1 MSIFVKKGKEVA
13 QQEEQIDRKKV
24 LRFLKSGESI
34 KVAILSAED
43 FGEYM
48 QHGGY
53 TLSNKYQVYNMPC
66 LKHLGKP
73 DLYDEVV
80 PLMYNDV
87 EEAEKAG
94 DKQRA
99 EELRLIAGELRAKK
113 RMLFGFV
120 DLATGD
126 QIIVDVTKG
135 QGENLVDTILE
146 YEEEITEMPFL
157 LEKKG
162 TKANTVVSLSPIVS
176 MKKLTKTEQA
186 NFEAVKGTKFDES
199 LFEKI
204 FFVKP
209 KEQQIQD
216 LIKLGFDVSRIGIDP
231 NSVAKPVV
239 DKEGEA
245 EEKPVADMIDEDS
258 LPF

>member
-73 DLYDEVV
+73 DLYDEAV
-80 PLMYNDV
+80 PLMYNDAK
-87 EEAEKAG
+87 EAEKAG

-120 DLATGD
+120 DLETGE
-126 QIIVDVTKG
+126 QIVVDVTRG

-146 YEEEITEMPFL
+146 YEDSITEYPFL

-162 TKANTVVSLSPIVS
+162 TKANTTVTLSPIVN

-186 NFEAVKGTKFDES
+186 NFEAVKGNKFDQS

-209 KEQQIQD
+209 EEQQIQD
-216 LIKLGFDVSRIGIDP
+216 LIKIGFDVSRIGIDP
-231 NSVAKPVV
+231 DYVPQPVEQQQT
-239 DKEGEA
+239 KEEQ
-245 EEKPVADMIDEDS
+245 EEVNITDDD

>member
-43 FGEYM
+43 FGEYL

-53 TLSNKYQVYNMPC
+53 TLSNKYGVYNMPC
-66 LKHLGKP
+66 LKHTGKE
-73 DLYDEVV
+73 DLYDKAV
-80 PLMYNDV
+80 PLMYQDA

-94 DKQRA
+94 DKEKA

-120 DLATGD
+120 DLSTGE

-135 QGENLVDTILE
+135 QGETLVDTILE

-162 TKANTVVSLSPIVS
+162 TKSNTTVTLSPIINK
-176 MKKLTKTEQA
+176 KKLNPTELA
-186 NFEAVKGTKFDES
+186 NFEATKGTKFNHE

-216 LIKLGFDVSRIGIDP
+216 LIKLGFDVSRIGIDAS
-231 NSVAKPVV
+231 SVPQPQ
-239 DKEGEA
+239 EQQQ
-245 EEKPVADMIDEDS
+245 EEPLNITDDDDD

>member
-1 MSIFVKKGKEVA
+1 MSIFTKKGRDV
-13 QQEEQIDRKKV
+13 QQQQEQIDRKKV
-24 LRFLKSGESI
+24 LKFLKSGESL

-43 FGEYM
+43 FGEYL

-53 TLSNKYQVYNMPC
+53 TLSNKYGVYNMPC
-66 LKHLGKP
+66 LKHTGKE
-73 DLYDEVV
+73 DLYDKAV
-80 PLMYNDV
+80 PLMYQDA
-87 EEAEKAG
+87 EEAEKNG
-94 DKQRA
+94 DKKKA
-99 EELRLIAGELRAKK
+99 EEIRLLAGELRAKK

-120 DLATGD
+120 DLETGE
-126 QIIVDVTKG
+126 QIVVDVTKG

-146 YEEEITEMPFL
+146 YEDSITEYPFL

-162 TKANTVVSLSPIVS
+162 TKANTTVTLSPIVN

-186 NFEAVKGTKFDES
+186 TFEAVKGESFDHE

-204 FFVKP
+204 FFIKP

-216 LIKLGFDVSRIGIDP
+216 LIKIGFDVSRIGIDP
-231 NSVAKPVV
+231 NSVPQPQEQQEKV
-239 DKEGEA
+239 
-245 EEKPVADMIDEDS
+245 EEKPDADLVDEED